1 MIRFFVLDDLIVN
14 DGDISGVIDFDMA
27 SPGSRIWDI
36 SYLAYRLVLFAE
48 DSFTYDDEAFGSTSV
63 RLQALLQAYGIDFD
77 RRELQPTRLMT
88 LIMGR

>member
-36 SYLAYRLVLFAE
+36 SYLAYRLVPFAE
-48 DSFTYDDEAFGSTSV
+48 DSFTYDDVAFGSTSV
-63 RLQALLQAYGIDFD
+63 RLQALL
-77 RRELQPTRLMT
+77 
-88 LIMGR
+88 

>member
-1 MIRFFVLDDLIVN
+1 M
-14 DGDISGVIDFDMA
+14 
-27 SPGSRIWDI
+27 
-36 SYLAYRLVLFAE
+36 LFAE

-77 RRELQPTRLMT
+77 RRELQPTRLMA